1 MTDDHVKSAF
11 AGSETLLERDM
22 IDEVRLAW
30 RLYRDPRVNWLK
42 NAVPM
47 FALLYFLWPI
57 DVLPDFLPGVG
68 QLDDVGVVV
77 ACVLLMVRL
86 LPKIAP
92 AWLIDEHL
100 DAMGLRQR
108 RTDQSSTATPAT
120 IFDVPYR
127 VRE

>member
-1 MTDDHVKSAF
+1 MTDDRVKSAF
-11 AGSETLLERDM
+11 AGSETLLERNM
-22 IDEVRLAW
+22 IDQVRLAW
-30 RLYRDPRVNWLK
+30 RLFRDPRVGWLK
-42 NAVPM
+42 NAIPL

-68 QLDDVGVVV
+68 QLDDLGIVV
-77 ACVLLMVRL
+77 ACIVLMVQA

-92 AWLIDEHL
+92 DWLLAEHL

-108 RTDQSSTATPAT
+108 AADAPSAVTPAAV
-120 IFDVPYR
+120 FDVPYR

>member
-1 MTDDHVKSAF
+1 MNDDRPKSAF

-22 IDEVRLAW
+22 IDQARLAW
-30 RLYRDPRVNWLK
+30 RLFRDPRVNWLK
-42 NAVPM
+42 NAIPV

-57 DVLPDFLPGVG
+57 DVLPDLFPGVG

-77 ACVLLMVRL
+77 ACALLMVQA

-100 DAMGLRQR
+100 EAMGLRKR
-108 RTDQSSTATPAT
+108 AADPPPATTPAT
-120 IFDVPYR
+120 VFDVPYR